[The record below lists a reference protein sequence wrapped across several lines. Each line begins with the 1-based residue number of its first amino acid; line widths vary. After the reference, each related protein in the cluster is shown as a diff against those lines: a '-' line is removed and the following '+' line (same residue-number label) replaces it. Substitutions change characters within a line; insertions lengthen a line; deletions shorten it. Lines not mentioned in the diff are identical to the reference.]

1 MAFYNYSFPAVNA
14 TTIANAQA
22 ILLNQ
27 AMTLNGTSTGTST
40 GGTRFVTITIANAA
54 NSTAFQISGNQN
66 GVNVQTTLTFAGGA
80 TTASTTMSFDNVTSV
95 VPTNIV
101 DNPGNVSV
109 GIGITGYFPMV
120 LVNTLGATLEY
131 AVSLAMSGGG
141 NSSCTIYEGLP
152 MLTLTSYGV
161 STYDQLVATNQVIAT
176 SSINPNPVVVTKLLQ
191 MTDVCQALLV
201 GVTLGDPAYNVGMQF
216 LQQ

>member
-1 MAFYNYSFPAVNA
+1 MAFYNYSFPAANA

-22 ILLNQ
+22 IVLNQ

-40 GGTRFVTITIANAA
+40 GGTRFVTITIANSADG
-54 NSTAFQISGNQN
+54 TAFLISGNQN
-66 GVNVQTTLTFAGGA
+66 GVNVQTTLTFGGGA
-80 TTASTTMSFDNVTSV
+80 TAASTTMSFDNVTSV
-95 VPTNIV
+95 VPTNIAG
-101 DNPGNVSV
+101 NPGNVSV

-131 AVSLAMSGGG
+131 AVSLVMNGD

-161 STYDQLVATNQVIAT
+161 STYDQLVSTNQVIAT
-176 SSINPNPVVVTKLLQ
+176 SSIVPNPVVATKLLQ

-201 GVTLGDPAYNVGMQF
+201 GVTLNQPTYNVGMQF